1 MEKGLLMR
9 LRLIAKQLPALEPDE
24 RFYLIDRLGQRYH
37 GWTRAGVRI
46 FECELRLRTAQD
58 GRQRFSGTMLHQIK
72 LLQTKPDQQSP
83 QGAAAL
89 RVQVLCVELWN
100 AAAMIER
107 YAVPL
112 PLQPA
117 LLETASPEP
126 LLLETHLDF
135 GHLRGA
141 PQIAPWRNALP

>member
-1 MEKGLLMR
+1 MR
-9 LRLIAKQLPALEPDE
+9 LRLIAKQLPNLESDE
-24 RFYLIDRLGQRYH
+24 RFYLVDRLGQRYH

-58 GRQRFSGTMLHQIK
+58 GTQRFSGTMLHQIK
-72 LLQTKPDQQSP
+72 FPKLDGQAQKAD
-83 QGAAAL
+83 AL

-117 LLETASPEP
+117 LLETPSPEP

-135 GHLRGA
+135 GHLRTA
-141 PQIAPWRNALP
+141 PQIAPWRNAIQS